1 MTTKT
6 NGHKID
12 AEEILQGFLYSYR
25 QLDTN
30 ALKVFE
36 ASAHLYSLIELLV
49 AKGII
54 GIEELD
60 QRKKAVEKRLNDS
73 FKEAGIGVKVQRS
86 DIDKYSTQA
95 EVLVDCGKRM
105 HLCRGACCALTY
117 PLSLQDIQEGI
128 RWNMASPFLNARGG
142 DGYCV
147 HWVKKTSRC
156 AIYEHRPT
164 VCRQYDCHSD
174 RRIWLDFEKMTIN
187 PKLFDKKGIL
197 QIKEMS
203 SEQGGSESTKDMGAK
218 VVQ

>member
-6 NGHKID
+6 NGHKIET
-12 AEEILQGFLYSYR
+12 EEILQGFLYSYR

-30 ALKVFE
+30 ALKVYE

-60 QRKKAVEKRLNDS
+60 KRKKAVEKRLRDS
-73 FKEAGIGVKVQRS
+73 FTEAGIGVKVQRA
-86 DIDKYSTQA
+86 DADKYDPQVETKI
-95 EVLVDCGKRM
+95 DCEKRI
-105 HLCRGACCALTY
+105 HICRGACCALTY
-117 PLSLQDIQEGI
+117 PLALQDIQEGI
-128 RWNMASPFLNARGG
+128 RWSLGNPFLNARG
-142 DGYCV
+142 DDSYCV
-147 HWVKKTSRC
+147 HWDKKTSRC
-156 AIYEHRPT
+156 SIYKQRPL
-164 VCRQYDCHSD
+164 VCRQYDCRNDS
-174 RRIWLDFEKMTIN
+174 RIWLDFEKMTIN